1 MKFFSFLL
9 RLLASERGS
18 TSFPAAYVHQFSQN
32 ILANMEQREAVVF
45 DKIAANSKHMGVSGA
60 IDTWERMGGVMLV
73 PIGAHATTPILNP
86 NHTRRGCPVQSIGG
100 ACLVSKNVDLVRALI
115 NPQSDYV
122 RELSAAAVRS
132 RDAALLSAAVG
143 DAMVIT
149 TSAVT
154 GQMTYGTQAM
164 ITGRIVGTTNTAV
177 NLTVLISAGVLLS
190 KGSVP
195 TGPQNR
201 VMFYGPGQETDIMAI
216 TQASSSDFTANRI
229 IDKGTI
235 NGDTWLGFDWT
246 QVVDYSDQTTW
257 TDDSNAIALQTVLP
271 MYDTNSRAMIAMAK
285 SAVGF
290 SSGQEFTPRI
300 SERDD
305 LNYDNQVYISATFG
319 AVRLWEGAVVEIIA
333 KEN

>member
-1 MKFFSFLL
+1 M
-9 RLLASERGS
+9 S
-18 TSFPAAYVHQFSQN
+18 TTFPQAYVHQFNQN

-45 DKIAANSKHMGVSGA
+45 DKIAAGSKHMSVSGA

-86 NHTRRGCPVQSIGG
+86 NHNRRGCPVQSIGG
-100 ACLVSKNVDLVRALI
+100 GILVSKNVDLVRALV
-115 NPQSDYV
+115 NPQSDYT
-122 RELSAAAVRS
+122 RELAAAAVRS
-132 RDAALLSAAVG
+132 RDAALLAAAVG

-149 TSAVT
+149 TAAAT

-164 ITGRIVGTTNTAV
+164 VSNRIIGTTNTAI
-177 NLTVLISAGVLLS
+177 NLTVIIAAGVLLS

-195 TGPQNR
+195 TGPSNR
-201 VMFYGPGQETDIMAI
+201 VIFYGPGQETDIMAI

-229 IDKGTI
+229 MDKGTM
-235 NGDTWLGFDWT
+235 NGDTWQGFEWV
-246 QVVDYSDQTTW
+246 QVVDYVDQTKWVSTA
-257 TDDSNAIALQTVLP
+257 TAVAEQTILP
-271 MYDTNSRAMIAMAK
+271 MYDANSRAMIAMAK

-290 SSGQEFTPRI
+290 SNAQDFTPRI

>member
-1 MKFFSFLL
+1 M
-9 RLLASERGS
+9 S
-18 TSFPAAYVHQFSQN
+18 TSFPMAYVHQFNQN

-45 DKIAANSKHMGVSGA
+45 DKIAPAVKHMGVSAA

-115 NPQSDYV
+115 NPQSEYV

-149 TSAVT
+149 TAGTT

-164 ITGRIVGTTNTAV
+164 LTSRIVGTTNTAI
-177 NLTVLISAGVLLS
+177 NLTVIISAGVLLT
-190 KGSVP
+190 KGYVP

-201 VMFYGPGQETDIMAI
+201 VMFYGAGQETDIMAI
-216 TQASSSDFTANRI
+216 TQASSSDFTSTPRI
-229 IDKGTI
+229 MDSGSM
-235 NGDTWLGFDWT
+235 NGHAWQGFDWT
-246 QVVDYSDQTTW
+246 LVQDYGDQTTW
-257 TDDSNAIALQTVLP
+257 VDDATAVALQTLLP
-271 MYDTNSRAMIAMAK
+271 MYDANSRSMIAMSK

-290 SSGQEFTPRI
+290 SSGQEFTPRV

-319 AVRLWEGAVVEIIA
+319 AVRLWEGAVVQIIA

>member
-1 MKFFSFLL
+1 MKFFSFVR

-18 TSFPAAYVHQFSQN
+18 TSFPMAYVHQFNQN

-45 DKIAANSKHMGVSGA
+45 DKIAPMSKHMGVSGA

-149 TSAVT
+149 TAAAT

-164 ITGRIVGTTNTAV
+164 ITSRIVGTTNTAI
-177 NLTVLISAGVLLS
+177 NLTVIISAGVLLS

-195 TGPQNR
+195 TGPANR

-229 IDKGTI
+229 MDRGTM
-235 NGDTWLGFDWT
+235 NGDTWQGFEWA
-246 QVVDYSDQTTW
+246 QVVDYVDQTTW
-257 TDDSNAIALQTVLP
+257 TDDATAVALQTILP
-271 MYDTNSRAMIAMAK
+271 MYDTNSRAMIAMAR

-290 SSGQEFTPRI
+290 SSGQEFTPRV